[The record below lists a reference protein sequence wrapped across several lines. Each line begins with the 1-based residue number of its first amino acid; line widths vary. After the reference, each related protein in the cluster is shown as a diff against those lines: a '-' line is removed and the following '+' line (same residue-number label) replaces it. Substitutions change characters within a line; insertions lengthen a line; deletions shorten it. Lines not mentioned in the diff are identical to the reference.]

1 MTTVPLARRL
11 AGPSFSLN
19 VRYDQAFMTKRRTR
33 SSADICVGKNV
44 KTDFTSEYE
53 VFDVAEGEI
62 LVSKFQPG
70 RLSDGYA
77 RCFSTINGWQKDYD
91 IKGKDADSCKRTRE
105 ALLKDVQFI
114 GVAVTPHKSE
124 KIQKFDQGFVA
135 CVSGVVTVVNE
146 SGQTLHPGM
155 PLAIGVCQSYPR
167 QHGIHNKK
175 IRFCFRKA
183 EKGDDIVGKA
193 LSYSHSAGST
203 VDILLHPQ
211 RTTLRKEDAD
221 REWMKEAFAKNFEE
235 SEDFKGWG
243 KERKVAERELENK
256 ERRKKGMQ
264 PLRGDDSEDDL

>member
-19 VRYDQAFMTKRRTR
+19 VRYDQAFMTKRRNH
-33 SSADICVGKNV
+33 SSADICVGPNV

-62 LVSKFQPG
+62 LMSKFQPG

-77 RCFSTINGWQKDYD
+77 RCFSTINGWQKNYGID
-91 IKGKDADSCKRTRE
+91 GKDADSCTRTRE
-105 ALLKDVQFI
+105 ALLRDVQFI
-114 GVAVTPHKSE
+114 GVAVTPHRTE

-155 PLAIGVCQSYPR
+155 PLAVGVCQSYPR

-175 IRFCFRKA
+175 IRFCFKKA
-183 EKGDDIVGKA
+183 EKGDVIVGKA
-193 LSYSHSAGST
+193 LSYSHKMGST

-211 RTTLRKEDAD
+211 RSTRREDEDKAWVLRCIEAEFERKAD
-221 REWMKEAFAKNFEE
+221 RTWSEERKKLEAALKLEAAE
-235 SEDFKGWG
+235 G
-243 KERKVAERELENK
+243 KELEDY
-256 ERRKKGMQ
+256 
-264 PLRGDDSEDDL
+264 GDFSD

>member
-1 MTTVPLARRL
+1 MSTVPLARRL

-33 SSADICVGKNV
+33 SSADIGVGVNV

-77 RCFSTINGWQKDYD
+77 RCFSSVNGWQKNYAKLDGAPDNQKKTEEY
-91 IKGKDADSCKRTRE
+91 CEYNRN
-105 ALLKDVQFI
+105 ALLDDVQFI

-146 SGQTLHPGM
+146 SGETLHPGM

-167 QHGIHNKK
+167 QHGIHSKK

-183 EKGDDIVGKA
+183 VIGDEVVGKA
-193 LSYSHSAGST
+193 LSYSHKAGST
-203 VDILLHPQ
+203 VDILIHPQ
-211 RTTLRKEDAD
+211 RTTLRGRPARPGVPGRGLPFVGD
-221 REWMKEAFAKNFEE
+221 EE
-235 SEDFKGWG
+235 E
-243 KERKVAERELENK
+243 
-256 ERRKKGMQ
+256 
-264 PLRGDDSEDDL
+264 GDYGEEY

>member
-19 VRYDQAFMTKRRTR
+19 VRYDQAFMTKRRNH
-33 SSADICVGKNV
+33 SSADICVGPNV

-62 LVSKFQPG
+62 LMSKFQPG

-77 RCFSTINGWQKDYD
+77 RCFSTINGWQKNYVD
-91 IKGKDADSCKRTRE
+91 GKDADSCTKTRE

-114 GVAVTPHKSE
+114 GVAVTPHRTE

-155 PLAIGVCQSYPR
+155 PLAVGVCQSYPR

-175 IRFCFRKA
+175 IRFCFKKA

-193 LSYSHSAGST
+193 LSYSHKMGST

-211 RTTLRKEDAD
+211 RSTRREDEDKAWVLRRFEADTENEAGFVGWAGLRKKMERADLRKQMQRADAED
-221 REWMKEAFAKNFEE
+221 EE
-235 SEDFKGWG
+235 
-243 KERKVAERELENK
+243 
-256 ERRKKGMQ
+256 
-264 PLRGDDSEDDL
+264 EDDFSD

>member
-77 RCFSTINGWQKDYD
+77 RCFSSVNGWQKDYAEQSGRFQPED
-91 IKGKDADSCKRTRE
+91 KKKKDYCDFNRK
-105 ALLKDVQFI
+105 ALLDDVQFI

-146 SGQTLHPGM
+146 SGDTLHPGM

-167 QHGIHNKK
+167 QHGIHSKK

-183 EKGDDIVGKA
+183 VEGDEVVGKA
-193 LSYSHSAGST
+193 LSYSHKASST

-211 RTTLRKEDAD
+211 RTTLRRGPED
-221 REWMKEAFAKNFEE
+221 EE
-235 SEDFKGWG
+235 EGDYSE
-243 KERKVAERELENK
+243 EY
-256 ERRKKGMQ
+256 
-264 PLRGDDSEDDL
+264 